1 MDAELP
7 LWLTRLMEGRRGDLL
22 ALIAGAPLTFAFA
35 PFGWFV
41 VAIASLAVLYLSW
54 LEQMP
59 RRAAWRGFLFG
70 AAGFLGGTYW
80 LYISLHEFGEAP
92 LFIAIPMM
100 LGLVAVMASYF
111 AFAGWLVC
119 WLQRLAGGGSALSL
133 LALMPGALV
142 LTEWLRGWV
151 ATGFPW
157 FAWGYSQTDSTLIGW
172 APVFG
177 VLGVSLAVALSA
189 GTLALLAVGR
199 GVTQRALALGV
210 LLGVWLGGL
219 ALERVEWSTPLGAA
233 LEVGV
238 VQGGI
243 SQDLKWQ
250 AEQLPKT
257 KALYRRLTD
266 EHWDADLLIWPEAA
280 IPALAN
286 RERDYF
292 ADLFNTA
299 RRQNTGLLIGAIQAK
314 GPRDDRRYYNSVFG
328 VNRLGVT
335 EYHKRHL
342 VPFGEYFPVPHFV
355 RRWMRSLNLPYSD
368 FESGP
373 AGQAPLQV
381 AGQRVGVSICY
392 EDVFGNELRAMLP
405 AASFLANV
413 SNDAWFGGSVAP
425 YQHLQIARMR
435 AIEVARPMVRST
447 NSGISAYIEHDGA
460 LREVTGLFD
469 AVVLR
474 GQVQPRE
481 GLTPYVRWG
490 DWPTIS
496 LVVLMLLI
504 APFARLLSMRS

>member
-7 LWLTRLMEGRRGDLL
+7 DWLSRAMEGRRGDLL
-22 ALIAGAPLTFAFA
+22 ALLAGAPLTFAFA

-41 VAIASLAVLYLSW
+41 VAIATLVVLYASW
-54 LEQMP
+54 LAQTP

-111 AFAGWLVC
+111 ALAGWLARR
-119 WLQRLAGGGSALSL
+119 LHRLAGDSPALGL

-157 FAWGYSQTDSTLIGW
+157 FAWGYTQTDAPLIGW
-172 APVFG
+172 GPVVG
-177 VLGVSLAVALSA
+177 VLGVSLAVTLSA
-189 GTLALLAVGR
+189 GAALLVLVGTGWWRRGLALA
-199 GVTQRALALGV
+199 V
-210 LLGVWLGGL
+210 LLGLWLGGAGL
-219 ALERVEWSTPLGAA
+219 QGIEWSQPRGAPLD
-233 LEVGV
+233 VGV

-250 AEQLPKT
+250 ADQLPKT
-257 KALYRRLTD
+257 KALYRGLTD
-266 EHWDADLLIWPEAA
+266 EHWDADLLVWPEAA

-292 ADLFNTA
+292 AGLFKAA
-299 RRQNTGLLIGAIQAK
+299 RDRNTGLLIGAIQAK

-342 VPFGEYFPVPHFV
+342 VPFGEYFPVPSFV
-355 RRWMRSLNLPYSD
+355 RRWMKSLNLPYSD

-392 EDVFGNELRAMLP
+392 EDVFGSELRAMLP
-405 AASFLANV
+405 AASFLVNV

-425 YQHLQIARMR
+425 HQHLQIARMR

-447 NSGISAYIEHDGA
+447 NSGISAYIQHDGA
-460 LREVTGLFD
+460 LGSVTGLFD

-481 GLTPYVRWG
+481 GTTPYVRWG
-490 DWPTIS
+490 DWPTLGLS
-496 LVVLMLLI
+496 LAMLLA
-504 APFARLLSMRS
+504 APLMGWRLRRA